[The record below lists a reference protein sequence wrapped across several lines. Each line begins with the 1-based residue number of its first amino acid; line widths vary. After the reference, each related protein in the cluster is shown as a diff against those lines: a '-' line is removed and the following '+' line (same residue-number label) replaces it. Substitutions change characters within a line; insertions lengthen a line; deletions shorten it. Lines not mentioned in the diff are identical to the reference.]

1 MTKISLLKQA
11 LHKKQ
16 LVKFTR
22 PFEEGSVNGYILDI
36 GPKFFL
42 IALVEDASRFNGFQ
56 CIRISDVRNLQ
67 APDNNSLF
75 IETALKKLGRKM
87 PSKPRLKLETAHTI
101 LSSANAVFPLVTI
114 HLEQADPGL
123 CHIGLVKEMNRT
135 HVSLLEIGMDAF
147 WDRKPT
153 EHKLSEITRI
163 DFGGNYEEALHLVGG
178 IPD

>member
-1 MTKISLLKQA
+1 MTKTPLLEQA

-22 PFEEGSVNGYILDI
+22 SFDEGSVNGYILDI

-56 CIRISDVRNLQ
+56 CIRVSDVRNLH
-67 APDNNSLF
+67 APDKNSLF
-75 IETALKKLGRKM
+75 VETALKKLNRKM
-87 PSKPRLKLETAHTI
+87 PSKPRLKLETVATI
-101 LSSANAVFPLVTI
+101 LASANAVFPLVTI
-114 HLEQADPGL
+114 HREQADPGI
-123 CHIGLVKEMNRT
+123 CHIGLVKDVNRT
-135 HVSLLEIGMDAF
+135 HVSLLEIGMDAS
-147 WDRKPT
+147 WDKRPT